1 MRENLMIGG
10 GELVVIG
17 GRPDIL
23 LSVADMFWMGS

>member
-10 GELVVIG
+10 GKLVVIG

-23 LSVADMFWMGS
+23 LSAADVFWMGS